1 MIYSPINKNLQHTK
15 NSSKSEMLTLLTI
28 QNVSLVLT
36 LVKLTI
42 DIMTYKQTKCNRIEF
57 VIGREAEIEMARAEN
72 ELQANEQCRAGAFS
86 IFR

>member
-1 MIYSPINKNLQHTK
+1 MNWSPINKNLQHTK

-42 DIMTYKQTKCNRIEF
+42 DIMTYKQTKCNRIDF
-57 VIGREAEIEMARAEN
+57 VIGRKAEIEMARAEN
-72 ELQANEQCRAGAFS
+72 ELPAIEMRCVGAFP